1 MLLFELLFFNT
12 KKNVQTMENNLILL
26 LNSFQWVN
34 LKTFKILIQKKKY
47 TDRGKQFDI
56 VIKLVPIGQS

>member
-1 MLLFELLFFNT
+1 
-12 KKNVQTMENNLILL
+12 MENNLILL

-47 TDRGKQFDI
+47 TDHGKQFNI